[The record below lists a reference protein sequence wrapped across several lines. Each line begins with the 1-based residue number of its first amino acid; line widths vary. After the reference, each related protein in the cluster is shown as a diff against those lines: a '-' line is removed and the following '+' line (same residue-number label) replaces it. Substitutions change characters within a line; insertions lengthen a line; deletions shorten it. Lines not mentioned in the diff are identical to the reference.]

1 MMDGKLFDVP
11 EGEPERDSESGG
23 SGSRARIRRPDRMQV
38 RWAAFHLDG
47 LLPPEHR
54 ARAVWGFVERLDLS
68 ALYCKVKAVEGHQ
81 GQPAIDPAILLA
93 LWLYATVE
101 GVGSARAVARLALEH
116 VAYRWLCGGVGVNH
130 HALSDFRVVHGEVL
144 DRLLTQS
151 VAVLMDQGVLELQR
165 VAQDGVRVRA
175 SAGSSSFRRRPRL
188 ERFLEE
194 AGEQVRQLKKELEE
208 DPAATTRREEAARA
222 RAAKERQAR
231 VEEALREL
239 AELEEKKRAEFEERQ
254 RAGRRDEGKLRASTT
269 DCDARLMKMADG
281 GFRPAFNVQLAT
293 DTKSQVIVGVD
304 VSNKGTDGGAMP
316 PMLDQ
321 IEKRH
326 GRRPHEV
333 LVDGG
338 YAVRQD
344 IEAASRG
351 AKPCVVY
358 APVLKPT
365 NPTRDPYLPRQG
377 DSEEIAAWRIRMGTT
392 AAKEIYK
399 ERAATAECVNA
410 LARNRGLRQFLVRGL
425 KKVKAVALLFALA
438 HNMMRTWAFP
448 PKTALAS

>member
-1 MMDGKLFDVP
+1 MTDGMMFDVP
-11 EGEPERDSESGG
+11 EGKSEPAAEGEG
-23 SGSRARIRRPDRMQV
+23 SGSRARVRRPDRMQMSWQSV
-38 RWAAFHLDG
+38 HLDG

-54 ARAVWGFVERLDLS
+54 ARAVWAFVERLDLS
-68 ALYCKVKAVEGHQ
+68 ALYSKVKAVEGHQ

-101 GVGSARAVARLALEH
+101 GVGSARAVARLTQEH

-130 HALSDFRVVHGEVL
+130 HALSDFRVAHGEVL

-151 VAVLMDQGVLELQR
+151 VAVLMDQGVVELQR
-165 VAQDGVRVRA
+165 VAQDGIRVRA
-175 SAGSSSFRRRPRL
+175 SAGASSFRRRSRL
-188 ERFLEE
+188 EGFLVE
-194 AGEQVRQLKKELEE
+194 AGEQVGRLKKELED
-208 DPAATTRREEAARA
+208 DPAATTRREEAARK
-222 RAAKERQAR
+222 RAAEERQAR
-231 VEEALREL
+231 VEEALLEL
-239 AELEEKKRAEFEERQ
+239 ADLEEKKRAEIEEGR
-254 RAGRRDEGKLRASTT
+254 RAERRDEGKLRASTT
-269 DCDARLMKMADG
+269 DRDARRMKMADG

-321 IEKRH
+321 IEQRH
-326 GRRPHEV
+326 GRRPREV

-338 YAVRQD
+338 FAMRKD
-344 IEAASRG
+344 IEAVSRG
-351 AKPCVVY
+351 GKPCVVY
-358 APVLKPT
+358 APVLKPRD
-365 NPTRDPYLPRQG
+365 PTRDPHVPQQG

-392 AAKEIYK
+392 EAKEIYK
-399 ERAATAECVNA
+399 ERASTAECVNA

-438 HNMMRTWAFP
+438 HNMMRAWAFP
-448 PKTALAS
+448 PRTALAS